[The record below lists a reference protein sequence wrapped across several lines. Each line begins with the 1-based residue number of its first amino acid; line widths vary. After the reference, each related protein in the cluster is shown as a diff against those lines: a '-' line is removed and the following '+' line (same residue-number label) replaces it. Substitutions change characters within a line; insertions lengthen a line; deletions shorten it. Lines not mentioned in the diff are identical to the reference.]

1 MMDGWLKGLIAS
13 ACIVVI
19 AGGAYM
25 AYDIN
30 QERSGRLAAA
40 KEETMRGGCRDALA
54 DKGMR
59 EMRMFCRDHGYI
71 TDDEF
76 YRAGL

>member
-1 MMDGWLKGLIAS
+1 MEGWLKGLIAG

-19 AGGAYM
+19 AGGGYM

-30 QERSGRLAAA
+30 QQRVMKAADKQEDTLRSG
-40 KEETMRGGCRDALA
+40 CQQALL
-54 DKGMR
+54 DKSLRAMR
-59 EMRMFCRDHGYI
+59 EFCRSKGYI

-76 YRAGL
+76 YRAGI

>member
-1 MMDGWLKGLIAS
+1 MDGWLKALIAC
-13 ACIVVI
+13 ACVVVI

-30 QERSGRLAAA
+30 QKRSQRLAEEQETTSRSGCQQSLLD
-40 KEETMRGGCRDALA
+40 KNMRA
-54 DKGMR
+54 MR
-59 EMRMFCRDHGYI
+59 EFCRSKGYI

-76 YRAGL
+76 YRAGI

>member
-1 MMDGWLKGLIAS
+1 MDGWLKGLIAC

-19 AGGAYM
+19 AGGADM

-30 QERSGRLAAA
+30 RQRSQRLAAA
-40 KEETMRGGCRDALA
+40 EEETMRGGCRHALT
-54 DKGMR
+54 DKSLR
-59 EMRMFCRDHGYI
+59 EMRILCRDQGYI

>member
-1 MMDGWLKGLIAS
+1 MDGWLKGLIAC
-13 ACIVVI
+13 ACVVVI

-30 QERSGRLAAA
+30 QRRLQRLAAA
-40 KEETMRGGCRDALA
+40 EEETIRGGCRQALL

-59 EMRMFCRDHGYI
+59 EMRLVCRDEGYI

>member
-1 MMDGWLKGLIAS
+1 
-13 ACIVVI
+13 
-19 AGGAYM
+19 M

-30 QERSGRLAAA
+30 QQRNQRLAGEQEA
-40 KEETMRGGCRDALA
+40 MFRNGCNQALL

-59 EMRMFCRDHGYI
+59 AMREYCRSNGYI

-76 YRAGL
+76 YRAGI